1 MNNQKKGNAAIVGVI
16 AVVVGLLVG
25 YMVAGAMKGKAPEAA
40 MEKTPTAA
48 TATGETKGA
57 SDLRVLLNGLDK
69 QHVDLAAAA
78 TRAGFDGNKDFE
90 AASGALLKN
99 SDDITAAVSSVYGEE
114 NGAKFKEI
122 WNSHITFFVNYTV
135 AAKKGDKAGM
145 AKAEKDLGGY
155 IEAIS
160 DFLSK
165 ANPNLPREAL
175 VQLFTKHVTLLKAAV
190 DAHGAGNYAESYA
203 KQGEAYRQ
211 VGEIADGLSGA
222 IVKQF
227 PDKFN

>member
-1 MNNQKKGNAAIVGVI
+1 MKNNEKGNAAIIGIV

-25 YMVAGAMKGKAPEAA
+25 YMAGGVMKKPATQSAIEQKTGEAV
-40 MEKTPTAA
+40 T
-48 TATGETKGA
+48 TGETKGA
-57 SDLRVLLNGLDK
+57 SDLRVLLNGLEK
-69 QHVDLAAAA
+69 QHVDLASAA

-99 SDDITAAVSSVYGEE
+99 SDEIAGAVGSVYGPEAQ
-114 NGAKFKEI
+114 AKFLEI

-155 IEAIS
+155 VEAIS
-160 DFLSK
+160 DFISE

-175 VQLFTKHVTLLKAAV
+175 IALFTEHVTLLKGAV

-203 KQGEAYRQ
+203 KQGEAYTQ

>member
-1 MNNQKKGNAAIVGVI
+1 MKHNQKGSAAVIGIV
-16 AVVVGLLVG
+16 AVVVGLIVG
-25 YMVAGAMKGKAPEAA
+25 YTAANMMKSKAPGAA
-40 MEKTPTAA
+40 MQEKT
-48 TATGETKGA
+48 GEAMAKPSAGA

-69 QHVDLAAAA
+69 QHVDLASAA

-175 VQLFTKHVTLLKAAV
+175 VQLFTQHVTLLKGAV

-203 KQGEAYRQ
+203 KQAEAYTQ